1 MSPRM
6 EAMAFRIWQYANPRG
21 WDCTVGEIAEALD
34 MHPIP
39 VGRVCA
45 MRGWH
50 VRLRKTRLDFYALG
64 RWRRPEQLGTGLLIS
79 DEFFGGLACNV

>member
-21 WDCTVGEIAEALD
+21 WDCTVGEIAAALE
-34 MHPIP
+34 MQPSPI
-39 VGRVCA
+39 GRVCA

-50 VRLRKTRLDFYALG
+50 TRLRKTGLDFYAWG
-64 RWRRPEQLGTGLLIS
+64 RWRSPEQLGTGLLIS
-79 DEFFGGLACNV
+79 DELFGGFPCDV

>member
-50 VRLRKTRLDFYALG
+50 VRLRKTQFDFCPQARGSSRCLP
-64 RWRRPEQLGTGLLIS
+64 WLLIS
-79 DEFFGGLACNV
+79 EEFFGGLACDV

>member
-1 MSPRM
+1 MSPRV

-50 VRLRKTRLDFYALG
+50 VRLRKTRFDFCPQAG
-64 RWRRPEQLGTGLLIS
+64 GPSRCPPWLLIS
-79 DEFFGGLACNV
+79 EEFFGGLACDV

>member
-1 MSPRM
+1 MSPYT

-34 MHPIP
+34 MHPSP
-39 VGRVCA
+39 VGRVCV

-50 VRLRKTRLDFYALG
+50 VRLRKTRLDAYDRARGKSRCL
-64 RWRRPEQLGTGLLIS
+64 QGLLIS
-79 DEFFGGLACNV
+79 DELFRGPACDV

>member
-1 MSPRM
+1 MSPYT
-6 EAMAFRIWQYANPRG
+6 EALAFRIWQYANPRG

-34 MHPIP
+34 MHPSP

-50 VRLRKTRLDFYALG
+50 VRLRKTRLDSYALG
-64 RWRRPEQLGTGLLIS
+64 RWCSPDRQGMGLLIS
-79 DEFFGGLACNV
+79 EEFFGGLACDV